1 MESMDNR
8 KTVLVVDD
16 NQASL
21 HAISRA
27 LERAGYAVFSAQNG
41 KGALELLET
50 KLINIVVTDL
60 KLPDFT
66 GETILEAA
74 KKKDSA
80 IAVIVISAYGTI
92 ESAVEAMKKGAYYFL
107 KKPISIS
114 ELRLHIERALE
125 KQELEY
131 RVEDLSR
138 KLDEKYG
145 FGGLIGV
152 SPAIRKVFEQI
163 RQVAPTRSTVLI
175 QGESGTGKELIAR
188 AIHHNSERRDKPFLA
203 INCSAISSSL
213 LESEL
218 FGHEKGAFTGAI
230 STHKGYFEVADTGTI
245 FLDEIGDMP
254 MMTQAKILRVLEAR
268 EFLRV
273 GGTTPSRTDVRIIA
287 ATNVNLE
294 NAVVEK
300 NFREDLYYRLK
311 VFNIN
316 VPPLKERKE
325 DIPYFVEHFLKLLN
339 EENGRNV
346 PRISKEAMECI
357 IAHDW
362 PGNVRELKNFIERAS
377 ITIKNGIISL
387 KDLPATFQNASP
399 NNRHQTKDGGTIQ
412 IKIGESMDQSEKRI
426 IEETLLYTDGN
437 RTHAAKILKI
447 GLRTLQR
454 KMKRFNLA

>member
-1 MESMDNR
+1 MDST

-27 LERAGYAVFSAQNG
+27 LERAGYRIYSAQNG
-41 KGALELLET
+41 KSAIECLET
-50 KLINIVVTDL
+50 KEINIIVTDL
-60 KLPDFT
+60 KLPDFS
-66 GETILEAA
+66 GEMILEAA

-131 RVEDLSR
+131 KVEDLSR

-152 SPAIRKVFEQI
+152 SEAIRKVFEQI

-188 AIHHNSERRDKPFLA
+188 AIHHNSDRRDKPFLA

-254 MMTQAKILRVLEAR
+254 MITQAKILRVLEER
-268 EFLRV
+268 EFIRV
-273 GGTTPSRTDVRIIA
+273 GGTTPCKTDVRIIA

-294 NAVVEK
+294 NAVAEK
-300 NFREDLYYRLK
+300 KFREDLYYRLK

-316 VPPLKERKE
+316 VPALKERKE
-325 DIPYFVEHFLKLLN
+325 DIPYFVDYFLKQVN
-339 EENGRNV
+339 EENGRNI

-357 IAHDW
+357 MAHDW

-387 KDLPATFQNASP
+387 KDFSPTFQNAGS
-399 NNRHQTKDGGTIQ
+399 NNRHLTKDGGFIQ

-426 IEETLLYTDGN
+426 IEETLNFTDGN

-454 KMKRFNLA
+454 KMKRFNLCQL

>member
-1 MESMDNR
+1 MDR
-8 KTVLVVDD
+8 TKTVLVVDD

-27 LERAGYAVFSAQNG
+27 LERAGYQVFSALNG
-41 KGALELLET
+41 KLALECLET
-50 KLINIVVTDL
+50 KEINIIVTDL
-60 KLPDFT
+60 KLPDFS
-66 GETILEAA
+66 GETILEIT

-92 ESAVEAMKKGAYYFL
+92 ETAVEAMKKGAYYFL

-131 RVEDLSR
+131 KVEDLSR

-152 SPAIRKVFEQI
+152 SVAIRKVFEQI

-188 AIHHNSERRDKPFLA
+188 AIHHNSDRRDKPFVA

-230 STHKGYFEVADTGTI
+230 ATHKGYFEVADTGTI

-254 MMTQAKILRVLEAR
+254 MMTQAKILRVLEER
-268 EFLRV
+268 EFIRV
-273 GGTTPSRTDVRIIA
+273 GGTAPCKTDVRIIA

-294 NAVVEK
+294 NAVAEK
-300 NFREDLYYRLK
+300 QFREDLYYRLK

-325 DIPYFVEHFLKLLN
+325 DIPYFVDHFLKLLN

-346 PRISKEAMECI
+346 PRISKEAMESI

-362 PGNVRELKNFIERAS
+362 PGNVRELKNFIERTS

-387 KDLPATFQNASP
+387 KDLPPNFQNTGS
-399 NNRHQTKDGGTIQ
+399 NNRQSTKEGGVIQ

-426 IEETLLYTDGN
+426 IEETLTFTDGN

-454 KMKRFNLA
+454 KMKRFHLC

>member
-1 MESMDNR
+1 MDR
-8 KTVLVVDD
+8 TKTVLVVDD

-27 LERAGYAVFSAQNG
+27 LERAGYQVFSAMNG
-41 KGALELLET
+41 KSALECLET
-50 KLINIVVTDL
+50 KEINIIVTDL
-60 KLPDFT
+60 KLPDFS
-66 GETILEAA
+66 GETILEVT

-92 ESAVEAMKKGAYYFL
+92 ETAVEAMKKGAYYFL

-131 RVEDLSR
+131 KVEDLSR

-152 SPAIRKVFEQI
+152 SVAIRKVFEQI

-175 QGESGTGKELIAR
+175 QGESGTGKDLIAR
-188 AIHHNSERRDKPFLA
+188 AIHHNSDRRDKPFLA

-254 MMTQAKILRVLEAR
+254 LMTQAKILRVLEER
-268 EFLRV
+268 EFIRV
-273 GGTTPSRTDVRIIA
+273 GGTAPCKTDVRIIA

-294 NAVVEK
+294 NAVAEK
-300 NFREDLYYRLK
+300 QFREDLYYRLK

-325 DIPYFVEHFLKLLN
+325 DIPYFVDHFLKLLN

-346 PRISKEAMECI
+346 PRISKEAMESI

-362 PGNVRELKNFIERAS
+362 PGNVRELKNFIERTS
-377 ITIKNGIISL
+377 ITIKNGIISI
-387 KDLPATFQNASP
+387 KDLPPNFQNIGS
-399 NNRHQTKDGGTIQ
+399 NNRQSTKEGGIVQ

-426 IEETLLYTDGN
+426 IEETLTYTDGN

-454 KMKRFNLA
+454 KMKRFHLC